1 MNLNELANGKAM
13 VTIAGCE
20 VEVNTSDPV
29 KETVKRILQEKGID
43 SFTILVDGKE
53 VTSTNDLPETFGE
66 LNRDPEQLGVGILEP
81 EGFFLGLGRDLQD
94 AGGTDPFDRILSGGG
109 GHGETLDESQIGC
122 LDRCIERGS

>member
-29 KETVKRILQEKGID
+29 KETVKRILQENGID
-43 SFTILVDGKE
+43 SFSILVDGKE

-66 LNRDPEQLGVGILEP
+66 HEIEVQRYVK
-81 EGFFLGLGRDLQD
+81 
-94 AGGTDPFDRILSGGG
+94 AG
-109 GHGETLDESQIGC
+109 
-122 LDRCIERGS
+122 

>member
-43 SFTILVDGKE
+43 SFTILVDGRE
-53 VTSTNDLPETFGE
+53 ITSTNDLPATFSGHE
-66 LNRDPEQLGVGILEP
+66 VEVQRYVK
-81 EGFFLGLGRDLQD
+81 
-94 AGGTDPFDRILSGGG
+94 AG
-109 GHGETLDESQIGC
+109 
-122 LDRCIERGS
+122 